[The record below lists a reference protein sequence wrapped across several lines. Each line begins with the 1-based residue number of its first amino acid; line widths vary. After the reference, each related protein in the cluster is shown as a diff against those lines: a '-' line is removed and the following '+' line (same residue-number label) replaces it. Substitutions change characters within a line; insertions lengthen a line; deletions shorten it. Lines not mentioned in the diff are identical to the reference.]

1 MSPCFSP
8 LRVRYRV
15 SAICVSSNPCAA
27 GWGPDGFAAGERGA
41 STEADLPRSGRPST
55 AERGHDVER
64 NHDAAIGVITGSSP
78 LPVVETVDRLAA
90 AARMAGNT
98 IFARIDHAA
107 NATAAGLTMPPT
119 QVLIFGNGA
128 AGTPLMLASPL
139 VALDLPLRFLVWQAD
154 GETRVSW
161 SDPLYYAARYALKG
175 HEPQLAAM
183 GRALAGFAA
192 SVG

>member
-1 MSPCFSP
+1 MQP
-8 LRVRYRV
+8 
-15 SAICVSSNPCAA
+15 
-27 GWGPDGFAAGERGA
+27 
-41 STEADLPRSGRPST
+41 TQ
-55 AERGHDVER
+55 
-64 NHDAAIGVITGSSP
+64 DAPIGVITAHSRY
-78 LPVVETVDRLAA
+78 PVPETVDRLAA
-90 AARMAGNT
+90 TVRMAGNT

-107 NATAAGLTMPPT
+107 NAAAAGLTMPPT

>member
-1 MSPCFSP
+1 MQP
-8 LRVRYRV
+8 
-15 SAICVSSNPCAA
+15 
-27 GWGPDGFAAGERGA
+27 
-41 STEADLPRSGRPST
+41 TQ
-55 AERGHDVER
+55 
-64 NHDAAIGVITGSSP
+64 DAPIGVITAHSRY
-78 LPVVETVDRLAA
+78 PVPETVDRLAA
-90 AARMAGNT
+90 TVRMAGNT

-107 NATAAGLTMPPT
+107 NAAAAGLTMPPT

-139 VALDLPLRFLVWQAD
+139 LALDLPLRFLVWQAD

-161 SDPLYYAARYALKG
+161 SDPLYYAARYELKG

>member
-1 MSPCFSP
+1 MQP
-8 LRVRYRV
+8 
-15 SAICVSSNPCAA
+15 
-27 GWGPDGFAAGERGA
+27 
-41 STEADLPRSGRPST
+41 TQ
-55 AERGHDVER
+55 
-64 NHDAAIGVITGSSP
+64 DAPIGVITAHSRY
-78 LPVVETVDRLAA
+78 PVPETVDRLAA
-90 AARMAGNT
+90 AVRMAGNT

-107 NATAAGLTMPPT
+107 NAAAAGLTMPPT

>member
-1 MSPCFSP
+1 MQP
-8 LRVRYRV
+8 
-15 SAICVSSNPCAA
+15 
-27 GWGPDGFAAGERGA
+27 
-41 STEADLPRSGRPST
+41 TQ
-55 AERGHDVER
+55 
-64 NHDAAIGVITGSSP
+64 DAPIGVVTAHSRY
-78 LPVVETVDRLAA
+78 PVPETVDRLAA
-90 AARMAGNT
+90 AVRMAGNT

-139 VALDLPLRFLVWQAD
+139 LALDLPLRFLVWQAED
-154 GETRVSW
+154 GQTRVSW

-175 HEPQLAAM
+175 HDPQLTAM

>member
-1 MSPCFSP
+1 MQP
-8 LRVRYRV
+8 
-15 SAICVSSNPCAA
+15 
-27 GWGPDGFAAGERGA
+27 
-41 STEADLPRSGRPST
+41 TQ
-55 AERGHDVER
+55 
-64 NHDAAIGVITGSSP
+64 DAPIGVITAHSRY
-78 LPVVETVDRLAA
+78 PVPETVDRLAA
-90 AARMAGNT
+90 TVRMAGNT

-107 NATAAGLTMPPT
+107 NAAAAGLTMPPT

-175 HEPQLAAM
+175 QEPQLAAM

>member
-1 MSPCFSP
+1 M
-8 LRVRYRV
+8 
-15 SAICVSSNPCAA
+15 
-27 GWGPDGFAAGERGA
+27 
-41 STEADLPRSGRPST
+41 EAT
-55 AERGHDVER
+55 Q
-64 NHDAAIGVITGSSP
+64 DAPIGVITARSRY
-78 LPVVETVDRLAA
+78 PVPETVDRLAA
-90 AARMAGNT
+90 AVRMAGNT

-107 NATAAGLTMPPT
+107 NAAAAGLTMRPT

-139 VALDLPLRFLVWQAD
+139 LALDLPLRFLVWQAED

-161 SDPLYYAARYALKG
+161 SDPLYYAARYALKA

>member
-1 MSPCFSP
+1 ME
-8 LRVRYRV
+8 
-15 SAICVSSNPCAA
+15 
-27 GWGPDGFAAGERGA
+27 G
-41 STEADLPRSGRPST
+41 TQ
-55 AERGHDVER
+55 
-64 NHDAAIGVITGSSP
+64 DAAIGVVTARSRY
-78 LPVVETVDRLAA
+78 PVPETVDRLAA

-107 NATAAGLTMPPT
+107 NAAAAGLTMPPT

-154 GETRVSW
+154 DGETRIAW

-183 GRALAGFAA
+183 GRALAGFVA
-192 SVG
+192 SLA

>member
-1 MSPCFSP
+1 MQP
-8 LRVRYRV
+8 
-15 SAICVSSNPCAA
+15 
-27 GWGPDGFAAGERGA
+27 
-41 STEADLPRSGRPST
+41 TQ
-55 AERGHDVER
+55 
-64 NHDAAIGVITGSSP
+64 DAPIGVITAHSRY
-78 LPVVETVDRLAA
+78 PVPETVDRLAA
-90 AARMAGNT
+90 TVRMAGNT

-107 NATAAGLTMPPT
+107 NAAAAGLTMPPT

-161 SDPLYYAARYALKG
+161 SDPLYYAARYSLKG

>member
-1 MSPCFSP
+1 MQPTQNAP
-8 LRVRYRV
+8 
-15 SAICVSSNPCAA
+15 
-27 GWGPDGFAAGERGA
+27 
-41 STEADLPRSGRPST
+41 
-55 AERGHDVER
+55 
-64 NHDAAIGVITGSSP
+64 IGVITAHSRY
-78 LPVVETVDRLAA
+78 PVPETVDRLAA
-90 AARMAGNT
+90 TVRMAGNT

-107 NATAAGLTMPPT
+107 NAAAAGLTMPPT

-139 VALDLPLRFLVWQAD
+139 LALDLPLRFLVWQAD